1 MEDKYFV
8 RFLHLSFCMCLIL
21 AAGVP
26 AIGSVAYWTEDFE
39 DYPLD
44 ETIHQKGT
52 SWTCGATNYAG
63 WDGYVRMPDGE
74 TDKVLQL
81 RTPGDG
87 RGAVTWWNDT
97 GLKPTGVQE
106 LSFSFKP
113 PEVFN
118 FSIEIFGED
127 AVGDEQ
133 MIASLAHN
141 PAGSE
146 NSLDFFDGTSNSWK
160 STNLPILGEQWNTLS
175 VSIDFDS
182 QEDWFGLELNGNT
195 GSVGLA
201 TEFTNG
207 SPDCFTIRK
216 VVLRA
221 YHTSVYFDDFAWVPE
236 PATVLLLAV
245 GGLFLRRR
253 RFVGSNRV

>member
-1 MEDKYFV
+1 MERRYFV
-8 RFLHLSFCMCLIL
+8 RVLFLGFCVYLIH
-21 AAGVP
+21 AAC
-26 AIGSVAYWTEDFE
+26 GSAVGSLVYWTEDFE
-39 DYPLD
+39 DYPVD

-52 SWTCGATNYAG
+52 SWTSGATNYAG
-63 WDGYVRMPDGE
+63 WDGYVRILEGE

-127 AVGDEQ
+127 AAGDEH
-133 MIASLAHN
+133 MIVSIAHN
-141 PAGSE
+141 PAGSK
-146 NSLDFFDGTSNSWK
+146 NSLDFYDGISDSWK
-160 STNLPILGEQWNTLS
+160 STNLPILGEEWNALS
-175 VSIDFDS
+175 VNINFDS
-182 QEDWFGLELNGNT
+182 QEDLFGLELNGNT

-216 VVLRA
+216 IVL
-221 YHTSVYFDDFAWVPE
+221 
-236 PATVLLLAV
+236 
-245 GGLFLRRR
+245 
-253 RFVGSNRV
+253 

>member
-1 MEDKYFV
+1 MEHKYFERV
-8 RFLHLSFCMCLIL
+8 VLLSFCVCFIL
-21 AAGVP
+21 AAGRP

-39 DYPLD
+39 AYPLD

-52 SWTCGATNYAG
+52 SWTSGATNYAG
-63 WDGYVRMPDGE
+63 WDGYVRIPEGE

-87 RGAVTWWNDT
+87 RGTVIWWNDT

-106 LSFSFKP
+106 LSLSFKP

-127 AVGDEQ
+127 AVGDEY
-133 MIASLAHN
+133 MIAHLAHN
-141 PAGSE
+141 PAGSTS
-146 NSLDFFDGTSNSWK
+146 SLDFFDGPSNSWK
-160 STNLPILGEQWNTLS
+160 STNMPILSEQWNTLS

-182 QEDWFGLELNGNT
+182 QEDLFGLELNGNT

-216 VVLRA
+216 IVLRSD
-221 YHTSVYFDDFAWVPE
+221 HTNMYFDDFTWVPE

-245 GGLFLRRR
+245 GGLFLRRK
-253 RFVGSNRV
+253 RFVGSYRA